1 MSSRGGFLGR
11 LFGKKEEPPAPEK
24 KSEEPVAEIAN
35 PAENAANDDL
45 EIVCAAGK
53 AAGVSIAE
61 SLAAFARLRATADE
75 SRALAALIARD
86 ADRPLPEELAIRV
99 ASALADRGESSRAIP
114 LLEKRSSPGAL
125 LLLSDF
131 EAERG
136 DTARALAL
144 VERVVARDFDFAG
157 ARERLA
163 RHRSA
168 LGVAAPAPPT
178 SASST
183 LVGPRETDAPF
194 VLLREVARGGSGAVY
209 EAEDRELGRRVA
221 LKIYHDDTRGR
232 TQLAHEARV
241 AAALG
246 GRGIV
251 RVFDID
257 LDRAWLA
264 LEWAPHGSLR
274 DAIRSKNLE
283 TLDPL
288 EKWALPLARAL
299 ARVHAAGWVHLDVKP
314 ANVLFDADKSA
325 LLGDFGIARRTG
337 ETAPQGSFGFL
348 SPERMA
354 GASCSPQDDVYGF
367 GRVIE
372 EVIAVSPSPKWR
384 AFADRCLAKP
394 GARPTDGAALFKTL
408 TDGVIG

>member
-11 LFGKKEEPPAPEK
+11 WFGKKEAPPAPEE
-24 KSEEPVAEIAN
+24 KSPEPLEPIADPAEIA
-35 PAENAANDDL
+35 ANED
-45 EIVCAAGK
+45 IAIACAAGTTSG
-53 AAGVSIAE
+53 APLSE
-61 SLAAFARLRATADE
+61 SLAAFARLRATAWE

-86 ADRPLPEELAIRV
+86 EEHSLPENLAIRV
-99 ASALADRGESSRAIP
+99 ASALADRGESARAIP

-131 EAERG
+131 EAELG

-163 RHRSA
+163 RHRAA
-168 LGVAAPAPPT
+168 LGVSAPAPAPGN
-178 SASST
+178 SST

-194 VLLREVARGGSGAVY
+194 VLLREVARGGAGAVY

-221 LKIYHDDTRGR
+221 LKIYHDDSRGR

-241 AAALG
+241 AAALA
-246 GRGIV
+246 GRGVV
-251 RVFDID
+251 RVFDVD

-264 LEWAPHGSLR
+264 LEWAAGGSLR
-274 DAIRSKNLE
+274 DAIRSKHADVV
-283 TLDPL
+283 DPL

-299 ARVHAAGWVHLDVKP
+299 AHVHGAGWVHLDVKP
-314 ANVLFDADKSA
+314 ANVLFDARQNA
-325 LLGDFGIARRTG
+325 LLGDFGIARRIG
-337 ETAPQGSFGFL
+337 EPSPQGSFGYL
-348 SPERMA
+348 SPERMS
-354 GASCSPQDDVYGF
+354 GAPSSPRDDVYGF

-372 EVIAVSPSPKWR
+372 EVLAVCASPKWR
-384 AFADRCLAKP
+384 AIADLCLAKNDV
-394 GARPTDGAALFKTL
+394 RPVDGAALAAMLGEAK
-408 TDGVIG
+408 

>member
-11 LFGKKEEPPAPEK
+11 WFGKKEPSPTQEEI
-24 KSEEPVAEIAN
+24 SLEPVAEIAD
-35 PAENAANDDL
+35 PAEIAANED
-45 EIVCAAGK
+45 IAIACAAGT
-53 AAGVSIAE
+53 AGGVPLSE
-61 SLAAFARLRATADE
+61 SLAAFARLRATSNE
-75 SRALAALIARD
+75 SRALAVLIARD
-86 ADRPLPEELAIRV
+86 DDLPLPEDLAIRV
-99 ASALADRGESSRAIP
+99 ASALADRAESARAIP

-136 DTARALAL
+136 DIARALAL

-168 LGVAAPAPPT
+168 LGVTAPAPAP
-178 SASST
+178 SNSST

-221 LKIYHDDTRGR
+221 LKIYHDDSRGR
-232 TQLAHEARV
+232 KQLAHEARV

-246 GRGIV
+246 GRGVV
-251 RVFDID
+251 RVFDVD
-257 LDRAWLA
+257 LDHAWLA
-264 LEWAPHGSLR
+264 LEWAAHGSLR
-274 DAIRSKNLE
+274 DAIRSPHIE
-283 TLDPL
+283 ILDPL

-314 ANVLFDADKSA
+314 GNVLFDAAGRA
-325 LLGDFGIARRTG
+325 LLSDFGIARRVG
-337 ETAPQGSFGFL
+337 DSAPQGSFGYL
-348 SPERMA
+348 SPERMR
-354 GASCSPQDDVYGF
+354 GAPCSPKDDVYGF

-372 EVIAVSPSPKWR
+372 DVLAVAPAPKWR
-384 AFADRCLAKP
+384 GVADQCLA
-394 GARPTDGAALFKTL
+394 GLDARPADGTALETL
-408 TDGVIG
+408 IYANLA